1 MNKNNDCFLS
11 GKIYDDWF
19 YEPPVIPAHDS
30 LKSYDITKYG
40 IKSDGNIYTERFQ
53 TLIDTVYES
62 GGGMI
67 VVPCGTYIT
76 GALFFR
82 EKVNL
87 CIEKGGEIMGSDD
100 ISDYPVIE
108 TRIEGETCLYYSA
121 LINADNIKGF
131 SISGEGIINGNGIRA
146 WRAFWNRR
154 KWNPACLNKD
164 EQRARLIYISN
175 CSDVNIDGVTLKDSQ
190 FWTCHLY
197 KCDHVKIFNC
207 RIMSP
212 DFPIKAPS
220 TDAID
225 IDVCH
230 DVHIKDCYMSVNDD
244 AVALKGG
251 KGYDADKDARN
262 GKNYNI
268 LIEDSVFEKCHSVLT
283 CGSES
288 IKNTDVTVRNIK
300 ALKCRNLLW
309 LKMRPDTPQIYKNIM
324 LHDIEA
330 CVHSFLN
337 INPWT
342 QFFCLPENV
351 KPKKSYIQNIMIK
364 NCKAEADVFFDVKK
378 DEEQY
383 EIKDLI
389 MENLNIK
396 ACTNG
401 LTEDFCDSVFVSNVN
416 TEISNKKSSIPEGK
430 GAD

>member
-19 YEPPVIPAHDS
+19 YEPPLKSAHES

-40 IKSDGNIYTERFQ
+40 IKSDGNIYTESFQ

-82 EKVNL
+82 ENVNL

-131 SISGEGIINGNGIRA
+131 SISGEGVINGNGRRA
-146 WRAFWNRR
+146 WKAFWNRR

-175 CSDVNIDGVTLKDSQ
+175 CHDVNIDGVTLKDSQ

-268 LIEDSVFEKCHSVLT
+268 LIENSIFEKCHSVMT

-300 ALKCRNLLW
+300 ALECRNLLW
-309 LKMRPDTPQIYKNIM
+309 LKMRPDTPQEYSNI
-324 LHDIEA
+324 LFYNIKAH
-330 CVHSFLN
+330 VHSFLN

-342 QFFCLPENV
+342 QFFAMAAGAI
-351 KPKKSYIQNIMIK
+351 PKKSKVHDIIIK
-364 NCKAEADVFFDVKK
+364 NSESTADVFLDIKE
-378 DEEQY
+378 DREQY
-383 EIKDLI
+383 DINGTVLEDLY
-389 MENLNIK
+389 IK
-396 ACTNG
+396 AGKYSSSGNKYEFIKEKNVYV
-401 LTEDFCDSVFVSNVN
+401 TETGITDSV
-416 TEISNKKSSIPEGK
+416 TEGK
-430 GAD
+430 SAD